1 MKSLQIIL
9 LTYNEEVN
17 IARTLDDITSYGFE
31 NIVVYDSGSTDKTLE
46 IIKNYNVKV
55 IQHTYIDHCSTYNKI
70 TINLDYDYYIILD
83 SDTYLSAELVSYIEN
98 IMKYGSKYDVFK
110 AKVDIYIE
118 GIKLKYGSL
127 YPDKPF
133 LFKSGKEYFIKSGHG
148 EELRTK
154 NVDTLPGRLNHD
166 DRKEYSDVLMKQL
179 KYIDRAY
186 KIYLNPSK
194 DQQSPMKDKI
204 RFSSGLWI
212 FITGTYIFFIK
223 KAFLSGRVGGLYIVN
238 RLIVELLYYRK
249 GLLEKLKNK

>member
-1 MKSLQIIL
+1 M
-9 LTYNEEVN
+9 
-17 IARTLDDITSYGFE
+17 
-31 NIVVYDSGSTDKTLE
+31 
-46 IIKNYNVKV
+46 
-55 IQHTYIDHCSTYNKI
+55 
-70 TINLDYDYYIILD
+70 ILD
-83 SDTYLSAELVSYIEN
+83 ADMYFSEDLANHVKSIINKNTKIDIY
-98 IMKYGSKYDVFK
+98 K
-110 AKVDIYIE
+110 AKVQMFHNGY
-118 GIKLKYGSL
+118 KLKYGSL